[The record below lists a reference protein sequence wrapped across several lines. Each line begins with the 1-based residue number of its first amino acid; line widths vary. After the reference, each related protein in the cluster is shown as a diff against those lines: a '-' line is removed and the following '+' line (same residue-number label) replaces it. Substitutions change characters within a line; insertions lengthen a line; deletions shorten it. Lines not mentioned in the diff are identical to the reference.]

1 MAELDAAP
9 RSVQSFYGLYAADKL
24 FVNRRYQRKLVWTLE
39 EKQRLVESVLR
50 GYPMPAVL
58 MADRGDGSYEVIDG
72 LQRLH
77 SLMSFIEN
85 AFRTLEEHAFDV
97 SQFPTAA
104 QRATSGKFTVAQD
117 GPHLPVDQ
125 VTAFLD
131 YSIAVSVMRG
141 ATEEEVDDVFRRI
154 NTYGHRLSDQ
164 ERRQAGV
171 QDTFSSLVRVLAS
184 ELRGDAS
191 VDYLQLWQMP
201 SISID
206 LPMSNHGYQVIANQV
221 FWCEQGVLRSTD
233 LRDSLDEQCIAD
245 VLASICTGTIVDRT
259 KDALD
264 AIYEAGSVENQRAV
278 TGIDVYG
285 ADRLK
290 TEIKYCV
297 EEILNVC
304 NSGQPTKL
312 RSMIFGSTTNA
323 FPAVFAVLLLAF
335 HEALVK
341 EHQTISDY
349 DELKSAL
356 TGLRTRI
363 DTGKGATGS
372 AERRKNINTIKGL
385 IATSLVPRQPPEL
398 TVMNTVLDI
407 ENSLRRSQI
416 ELPHYELK
424 QGMLRLDHTRAF
436 DQQMVDKIVR
446 TLCAIANNGP
456 QRGGTLMIG
465 VCDNE
470 ADARRVE
477 AMDSVSPVR
486 VGSRFVVGVTRE
498 AQLLGETVE
507 QYFTRI
513 RDGIKNSQLTEPLKS
528 AVLANI
534 DYDDYHGLGLVIIN
548 VVPQSAVS
556 FVGDVAYTREGDQTV
571 EVRSGPDL
579 VAVAGRFSPK

>member
-50 GYPMPAVL
+50 GYPVPAVL

-85 AFRTLEEHAFDV
+85 AFVTLEGDAFDV

-104 QRATSGKFTVAQD
+104 QRATAGKFAVATSDAQ
-117 GPHLPVDQ
+117 LPVDQ

-131 YSIAVSVMRG
+131 YSLAVSVMRG

-171 QDTFSSLVRVLAS
+171 QDNFSSLVRVLAS

-206 LPMSNHGYQVIANQV
+206 LPMSNHGYQVIAGQV

-245 VLASICTGTIVDRT
+245 VLASIATGSIVDRT

-264 AIYEAGSVENQRAV
+264 AVYEAGSDANQRAV
-278 TGIDVYG
+278 TGVEVYG

-297 EEILNVC
+297 EEILKVC
-304 NSGQPTKL
+304 NSGQPAKL

-341 EHQTISDY
+341 ERQAVSDY
-349 DELKSAL
+349 DSLKSSL

-372 AERRKNINTIKGL
+372 EERRKNINTIKGL
-385 IATSLVPRQPPEL
+385 MAPSLVPRQPPDL
-398 TVMNTVLDI
+398 TVLNTVLDI
-407 ENSLRRSQI
+407 ENSLRRVESSDVVC
-416 ELPHYELK
+416 E
-424 QGMLRLDHTRAF
+424 MATR
-436 DQQMVDKIVR
+436 
-446 TLCAIANNGP
+446 
-456 QRGGTLMIG
+456 
-465 VCDNE
+465 
-470 ADARRVE
+470 
-477 AMDSVSPVR
+477 
-486 VGSRFVVGVTRE
+486 
-498 AQLLGETVE
+498 
-507 QYFTRI
+507 
-513 RDGIKNSQLTEPLKS
+513 
-528 AVLANI
+528 
-534 DYDDYHGLGLVIIN
+534 
-548 VVPQSAVS
+548 
-556 FVGDVAYTREGDQTV
+556 
-571 EVRSGPDL
+571 
-579 VAVAGRFSPK
+579 